1 MKPKRSS
8 WSRISRPPAPLG
20 VQGLPRKA
28 HRLRN
33 HARPPPQFVLK
44 SYMSFVSDMVEC
56 RLSDTDMES
65 IMLEE
70 RLLSRIQEKKARLD
84 ALRPLPAAAV
94 RRLNEQLTIEWIYN
108 SNAIEGST
116 LSLRETQLILEQ
128 GITIGGKS
136 LREHFEVINHQEAI
150 KLVESLAGQQEPLT
164 AFYVRQLHALVLTKI
179 DDENA
184 GQYRNVPVRIVG
196 AAHEPPSSWELPAQM
211 NDWSAWIQAQE
222 GAMETVALSAMAHH
236 KLVAIHPFIDG
247 NGRTARLIMNLV
259 LMRDGY
265 PPAIIARV
273 NRRQYYRTLAQA
285 DGGNSAP
292 LVNFVGRA
300 VERSLTLYLEASTP
314 QTAPPMPADEWLP
327 LREAA
332 ELVPYSQD
340 YLSLLARMGKLEAI
354 KRGRIWHTT
363 RRALEVYM
371 ASVAEQ

>member
-1 MKPKRSS
+1 
-8 WSRISRPPAPLG
+8 
-20 VQGLPRKA
+20 
-28 HRLRN
+28 
-33 HARPPPQFVLK
+33 
-44 SYMSFVSDMVEC
+44 
-56 RLSDTDMES
+56 
-65 IMLEE
+65 MLEARLKE
-70 RLLSRIQEKKARLD
+70 RVQAKKVQLD

-164 AFYVRQLHALVLTKI
+164 PFYVRQLHALVLTKI

-184 GQYRNVPVRIVG
+184 GQYRTLPVRIVG
-196 AAHEPPSSWELPAQM
+196 TAHEPPPAWDIPAQM
-211 NDWSAWIQAQE
+211 NDWASWLQAQA
-222 GAMETVALSAMAHH
+222 GVMEPVSLAAMAHH

-259 LMRDGY
+259 LLRAEY

-273 NRRQYYRTLAQA
+273 NRRQYYRVLAQA
-285 DGGNSAP
+285 DGGNAMP
-292 LVNFVGRA
+292 LVNFVGQA
-300 VERSLTLYLEASTP
+300 VERSLTLYLEACTP
-314 QTAPPMPADEWLP
+314 QITRPSLEKEWLP

-332 ELVPYSQD
+332 QLTPYSQE
-340 YLSLLARMGKLEAI
+340 YLSLLARTGKLEAM
-354 KRGRIWHTT
+354 KNGRNWMTT
-363 RRALEVYM
+363 RQALEAYLQ
-371 ASVAEQ
+371 SVEKR